1 MLNDRLRR
9 SAAGPTTWRKGEDAT
24 LGWLRM
30 LQLFGTCS
38 NQVVIWN
45 LHYGS
50 RAAHVSGAANGRAP
64 VWSIT
69 ARGRCSLNSG
79 RSLFPVETVVECQNG
94 HLIEWLKPTPSN
106 QRRTGGLNLQAV
118 IRRRKPA
125 AVAHQVGP

>member
-50 RAAHVSGAANGRAP
+50 RAAHVSGAANGSFGASAQPIGITQAAQATLSKRAFA
-64 VWSIT
+64 SF
-69 ARGRCSLNSG
+69 
-79 RSLFPVETVVECQNG
+79 RSAVS
-94 HLIEWLKPTPSN
+94 KPSVN
-106 QRRTGGLNLQAV
+106 Q
-118 IRRRKPA
+118 P
-125 AVAHQVGP
+125 